1 MGLKYMINAFNYP
14 CKGYEENKQT
24 RYFIVAV
31 FWFAVLSIKYDG
43 VDIQKR
49 K

>member
-1 MGLKYMINAFNYP
+1 MGMKYMINAFNYP
-14 CKGYEENKQT
+14 YRGYEKCKQT
-24 RYFIVAV
+24 KFFIMAA

>member
-1 MGLKYMINAFNYP
+1 MGLKYMISAFNYP
-14 CKGYEENKQT
+14 HKGYEKWKQT
-24 RYFIVAV
+24 KYFIIAV
-31 FWFAVLSIKYDG
+31 FWFAVFSIKYDG